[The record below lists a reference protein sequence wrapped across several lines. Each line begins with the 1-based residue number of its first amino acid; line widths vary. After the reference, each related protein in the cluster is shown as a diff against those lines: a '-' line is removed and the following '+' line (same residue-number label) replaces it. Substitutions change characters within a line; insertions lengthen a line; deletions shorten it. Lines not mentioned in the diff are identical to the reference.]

1 MVCAC
6 MNTMKCVCVCVQS
19 ATFFSGHYMPGK
31 RKMQPKLEEL
41 KEDWLNKIVA
51 ERVPELKSKYTK
63 KSGRTLFSNCV
74 FSKEK
79 RIYSEDS
86 AIFIPLKREHICTG
100 CLRYVGTFTQ
110 DRTLKLEERI
120 YFRCI

>member
-1 MVCAC
+1 
-6 MNTMKCVCVCVQS
+6 
-19 ATFFSGHYMPGK
+19 
-31 RKMQPKLEEL
+31 MQPKLEEL

-100 CLRYVGTFTQ
+100 CLRYV
-110 DRTLKLEERI
+110 DVLLALIVKK
-120 YFRCI
+120 CSVVKHV